1 LLSDSKLSLASVESE
16 RNSATQKANVAEE
29 KLQQTEEAYNK
40 LEVDL
45 YRVSEKL
52 GASLNRTNELE
63 LAIFA
68 ITDKME

>member
-1 LLSDSKLSLASVESE
+1 
-16 RNSATQKANVAEE
+16 VAEE